1 MSYKLFKSTIGS
13 CRYYFSNGSAAVFSV
28 EGRFATAKENEIA
41 ELEAE
46 VKAGHPHIY
55 VDPKE
60 ATSETV
66 EQDPME
72 SLKKRIIEEYM
83 QSNSVGIM
91 NSATIA
97 AGAAESSSKK

>member
-13 CRYYFSNGSAAVFSV
+13 CRYYFSNGSVAMFSTD
-28 EGRFATAKENEIA
+28 GRFATAKENEIT

-55 VDPKE
+55 VDAKE
-60 ATSETV
+60 TTSTTV

-72 SLKKRIIEEYM
+72 SLKKRIIEEYV
-83 QSNSVGIM
+83 QSNSVGIAT
-91 NSATIA
+91 SATIA
-97 AGAAESSSKK
+97 TGAVESSSKK